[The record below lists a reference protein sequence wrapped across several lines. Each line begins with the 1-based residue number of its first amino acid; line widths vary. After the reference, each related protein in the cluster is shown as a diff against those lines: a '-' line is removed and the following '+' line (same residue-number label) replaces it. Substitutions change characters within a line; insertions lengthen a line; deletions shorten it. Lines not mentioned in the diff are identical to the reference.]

1 MTIRPAPISRR
12 RFLTTAAAATSAL
25 SLAAGV
31 ARPSLSRAAD
41 RPRLTHGLQ
50 SGDVS
55 IDSGVVWARADRP
68 ARLGFD
74 IATSDSF
81 KNVIRSVSLDALPES
96 DFAVKALIDGLP
108 PGQDIFYRVRSADLS
123 DTSVGG
129 EPMTGRFR
137 TAPGRPAL
145 GLVRLVGRHRR
156 AGLGHRRGA
165 RRHEDLRDDAP
176 AAAGLLHPFGRH
188 DLRRRTDRRREEDAG
203 RRHLEEPGA
212 GGEAEGRRDAGRVPR
227 RTTNTI

>member
-68 ARLGFD
+68 ARLAFD
-74 IATSDSF
+74 IAT
-81 KNVIRSVSLDALPES
+81 I
-96 DFAVKALIDGLP
+96 
-108 PGQDIFYRVRSADLS
+108 Q
-123 DTSVGG
+123 T
-129 EPMTGRFR
+129 
-137 TAPGRPAL
+137 
-145 GLVRLVGRHRR
+145 
-156 AGLGHRRGA
+156 
-165 RRHEDLRDDAP
+165 
-176 AAAGLLHPFGRH
+176 AAAQVGLINIPM
-188 DLRRRTDRRREEDAG
+188 
-203 RRHLEEPGA
+203 
-212 GGEAEGRRDAGRVPR
+212 EGPNSLSIEQWNKFEQAYYRIASLMNRS
-227 RTTNTI
+227 